1 MNSAAESKLPA
12 PSRWQSEL
20 ACAVTD
26 PRELLAALG
35 LPAELIE
42 PAQQAAQS
50 FGLRVTRS
58 FLARMRHG
66 DVHDPLL
73 RQVLPLGEELLET
86 TGFTPDPL
94 EEQAARR
101 APQLLQK
108 YAGRALLIT
117 TEACAIH
124 CRYCFR
130 REFPYSLPD
139 TTSRGGRWGEALEV
153 IAQDASIEE
162 VILSGGDPLSL
173 SDARLTQLTDALT
186 DIPHVKRLRVHTRQP
201 VVLPSRVDDGLLAW
215 LRGIRLP
222 MVVVLHIN
230 HPNEIDAEV
239 RAACAALRS
248 TGVTLLNQSVLLRG
262 VNDDVDTLQRLSV
275 ALIEAGVL
283 PYYLHLQDRVRGTAH
298 FEVEE
303 RVAQQLI
310 DGLMRRLSG
319 YLVPKLVREV
329 AGAASK
335 LPLSQL
341 AKTAR

>member
-1 MNSAAESKLPA
+1 MRNVPIN
-12 PSRWQSEL
+12 WQREL
-20 ACAVTD
+20 ADAITD
-26 PRELLAALG
+26 PHELLAALG
-35 LPAELIE
+35 LPADLAE
-42 PAQQAAQS
+42 PARRAAQT

-66 DVHDPLL
+66 DTHDPLL
-73 RQVLPLGEELLET
+73 RQALPLGEELLET
-86 TGFTPDPL
+86 DGFTADPL
-94 EEQAARR
+94 DEAAARR
-101 APQLLQK
+101 SPQLLQK

-130 REFPYSLPD
+130 REFGYSPPD
-139 TTSRGGRWGEALEV
+139 TGSRWGEALRL

-173 SDARLTQLTDALT
+173 SDARLTQLTDALAG
-186 DIPHVKRLRVHTRQP
+186 IPHVKRLRVHTRQP

-222 MVVVLHIN
+222 VVIVLHIN
-230 HPNEIDAEV
+230 HPNEIDGSV

-248 TGVTLLNQSVLLRG
+248 AGVTLLNQSVLLRG
-262 VNDDVDTLQRLSV
+262 VNDDVDTLQRLSC
-275 ALIEAGVL
+275 ALMEAGVL

-298 FEVEE
+298 FEVDES
-303 RVAQQLI
+303 VARGLI

-335 LPLSQL
+335 LPVP
-341 AKTAR
+341 ATIPG

>member
-1 MNSAAESKLPA
+1 MKIATAELKTPDR
-12 PSRWQSEL
+12 PSWQREL
-20 ACAVTD
+20 AEAITD

-35 LPAELIE
+35 LPADLAE
-42 PAQQAAQS
+42 PARRAAHS

-58 FLARMRHG
+58 FLGRMRHG
-66 DVHDPLL
+66 DVRDPLL

-86 TGFTPDPL
+86 AGFTADPL
-94 EEQAARR
+94 GEEAARR
-101 APQLLQK
+101 TPQLLQK

-117 TEACAIH
+117 TEACAVH

-130 REFPYSLPD
+130 REFPYSPPD
-139 TTSRGGRWGEALEV
+139 TGSRWSQALGL
-153 IAQDASIEE
+153 IAQDTSIEE

-173 SDARLTQLTDALT
+173 SDARLTQLTDALAG
-186 DIPHVKRLRVHTRQP
+186 IPHVKRVRVHTRQP

-215 LRGIRLP
+215 LRGIPRP
-222 MVVVLHIN
+222 VVIVLHIN
-230 HPNEIDAEV
+230 HPNEIDGQV

-262 VNDDVDTLQRLSV
+262 VNDDVDTLQRLSC
-275 ALIEAGVL
+275 ALMEAGVL

-298 FEVEE
+298 FEVDES
-303 RVAQQLI
+303 VARELI

-335 LPLSQL
+335 LPVP
-341 AKTAR
+341 ATIPG